1 MMVPPLLQK
10 NRGTCLRRRLCDDDV
25 NDDDS
30 NAKKDRKKNPPFER
44 RTTMTSEASVVTS
57 FVVKEREF
65 CVSARTPFNG
75 EVMRRFTIL
84 PNKIPLFF
92 FLVSTATSSSSG
104 SFFFFYEHT
113 PRVFNKMY
121 HTNHRLYISG
131 PFVLINTKVKEKK
144 ARRRRRKRATS

>member
-1 MMVPPLLQK
+1 MMMVPPRLQK
-10 NRGTCLRRRLCDDDV
+10 NRGTWCLRRRLCDDDV
-25 NDDDS
+25 NDDS
-30 NAKKDRKKNPPFER
+30 NAKDRKKNPPFDER
-44 RTTMTSEASVVTS
+44 RTTMTSEAKSVVTS

-121 HTNHRLYISG
+121 HTTTGCI
-131 PFVLINTKVKEKK
+131 
-144 ARRRRRKRATS
+144 

>member
-1 MMVPPLLQK
+1 MMMVPPLLQK

-30 NAKKDRKKNPPFER
+30 KNAKDRKKKPPFDER
-44 RTTMTSEASVVTS
+44 RTTMTSEAKSVVTS

-84 PNKIPLFF
+84 PKNNTSVFF
-92 FLVSTATSSSSG
+92 SCVHCHVIIIGVG
-104 SFFFFYEHT
+104 SFFFFSNTLLVY
-113 PRVFNKMY
+113 
-121 HTNHRLYISG
+121 
-131 PFVLINTKVKEKK
+131 LIKCT
-144 ARRRRRKRATS
+144 TTTGCI